1 MRALSL
7 LAVLTLALALAG
19 CNESDT
25 RPYLKFAG
33 GGFIF
38 NYRIG
43 EAFYGFVAKP
53 QKAIPE
59 GAVLEARFEVPG
71 SEQPFVQRQPAKSGM
86 LRYSFRTP
94 PLHGIVKNH
103 KYQAELRVL
112 APGDGKV
119 LASYTQ
125 SYYTNVDQRT
135 LPDKPLVLGPGYTPN
150 PAVDISRLPSDKS
163 LE

>member
-1 MRALSL
+1 MRAFSL
-7 LAVLTLALALAG
+7 LTALTLALALAG
-19 CNESDT
+19 CNEGDT
-25 RPYLKFAG
+25 QPYLKFAG

-53 QKAIPE
+53 QRAIPD
-59 GAVLEARFEVPG
+59 GAMLEARFEVPG
-71 SEQPFVQRQPAKSGM
+71 SDQPFVQRQPARNGM

-94 PLHGIVKNH
+94 ALRGIVKDH
-103 KYQAELRVL
+103 KYAAELRVL
-112 APGDGKV
+112 APGDDRV

-125 SYYTNVDQRT
+125 SYYTDVDQRS

-150 PAVDISRLPSDKS
+150 PEVDISRLPSDKS

>member
-1 MRALSL
+1 MRMFPLSAILALSL
-7 LAVLTLALALAG
+7 VLAG
-19 CNESDT
+19 CNEGDT
-25 RPYLKFAG
+25 QPYLKFAG

-53 QKAIPE
+53 QKAIPD

-71 SEQPFVQRQPAKSGM
+71 SDQPFVQRQPARSGM

-94 PLHGIVKNH
+94 PLHGIIKDH
-103 KYQAELRVL
+103 KYTAELRVL
-112 APGDGKV
+112 APGDGTV
-119 LASYTQ
+119 LASYTH
-125 SYYTNVDQRT
+125 SYYTDVDQRS

-150 PAVDISRLPSDKS
+150 PEVDISKLPSDKS